1 MTHRIGNVLVI
12 ESTPEATCAFCKR
25 VKELRPY
32 GPQGQSI
39 CFDCAMHDEPTTAK
53 QFEKLLG

>member
-1 MTHRIGNVLVI
+1 MTRRDGNVLII
-12 ESTPEATCAFCKR
+12 ESTPDGVCAFCRK

-39 CFDCAMHDEPTTAK
+39 CFDCAMHDEKTTEA
-53 QFEKLLG
+53 QFDKLLK

>member
-1 MTHRIGNVLVI
+1 MVEKFIICDATA
-12 ESTPEATCAFCKR
+12 PATCAFCRK

-39 CFDCAMHDEPTTAK
+39 CFDCAMHDEKTTGK
-53 QFEKLLG
+53 QFLKRFEQA